1 MVNPQE
7 AQKIMEEHFQQITLD
22 EFEERVEK
30 YVGKGE
36 KVSPM
41 IADSPE
47 ESSMI
52 LYQHEA
58 APLSLNAYLASAL
71 TGLNEKQKDH
81 VIAVSN
87 IVDAVC
93 KDIGIDLYEPRK
105 ATDPV
110 EHPDVKATDVYN
122 MDRERVLKSD
132 LLVHMADFASTGAG
146 EELDFAQSALIPIV
160 LIAHGNTRVS
170 RMVSGIPAFNLS
182 VTYTDLNDLQIELR
196 ERLAEIRPILEQR
209 KLAFSDFEKNMVG
222 NKVRVTRQESQLT
235 REDVASNSGD
245 VLTVERIRQ
254 IEGSFD
260 KISNPSLMEL
270 RILAAVLKT
279 TVADLVE
286 PDLDERMIALLKE
299 WMLKGVAARFT
310 MSEKDQRTV
319 LRRILHRVIINIE
332 EVPEIYMSDD

>member
-7 AQKIMEEHFQQITLD
+7 AQKILGEHFQQITLD

-30 YVGKGE
+30 YVGKGDE
-36 KVSPM
+36 LSPM
-41 IADSPE
+41 IADCPE

-87 IVDAVC
+87 VVDAVC
-93 KDIGIDLYEPRK
+93 KDIGIDLYEPRT

-160 LIAHGNTRVS
+160 LIAHGDTRVS

-182 VTYTDLNDLQIELR
+182 ITYTDLHDLQIELR

-254 IEGSFD
+254 IEGSLD

-299 WMLKGVAARFT
+299 WMLEGVAARFT

-319 LRRILHRVIINIE
+319 LRRILHRVIISIE